1 MATLPPL
8 DVSAEDRAVLQG
20 RVRAHTSQQRMVTR
34 ARVVLLAAEG
44 CNNRAIAAATGL
56 SEWAVSRWRRRFGE
70 DGIDGLEDRPRPGRP
85 PVYGHDERLR
95 VVATVTEE
103 PPDPDGHWTHQAV
116 ADRLGDTGMSADTV
130 GAILKDLD
138 LKPHLVR
145 GWLTRRDTAEFWERA
160 VDVCGLYL
168 NPPEGALVLSV
179 DEKTAIGARS
189 RTHPTRPTTPGRVA
203 RREFE
208 YVRHGTACLMA
219 ALDVHSGQVLGS
231 DAPRNT
237 ATHFIAF
244 LEQIDASVPPHLA
257 IHLVL
262 DNGSSHVAKATK
274 AWLADHPRFH
284 VHHTPPHASWLNQ
297 VELFFSILTRRLLRR
312 GEFDSRDDLV
322 EKIRSFIA
330 HYDATAT
337 PFKWT
342 YDGKPLKVA

>member
-1 MATLPPL
+1 VATLPPL
-8 DVSAEDRAVLQG
+8 DVSPKDRAQLE
-20 RVRAHTSQQRMVTR
+20 RWVRAHTTEQRIWLR
-34 ARVVLLAAEG
+34 ARVVLMAADG
-44 CNNRAIAAATGL
+44 HTNRAIAAATEL
-56 SEWAVSRWRRRFGE
+56 SEEAVGRWRRRYAQA
-70 DGIDGLEDRPRPGRP
+70 GIKGLKDRERSGRP
-85 PVYGHDERLR
+85 PVYGHDDRLR
-95 VVATVTEE
+95 VVATVTETPPE
-103 PPDPDGHWTHQAV
+103 PAGHWTHQAI
-116 ADRLGDTGMSADTV
+116 ADRLADTGISADTV
-130 GAILKDLD
+130 GVILKDLD

-145 GWLTRRDTAEFWERA
+145 GWLTRPDTPEFWERA

-168 NPPEGALVLSV
+168 DPPDNALVLSV
-179 DEKTAIGARS
+179 DEKTAIAARS
-189 RTHPTRPTTPGRVA
+189 RKHPTQPPAPGRIA

-231 DAPRNT
+231 DVPRNDS
-237 ATHFIAF
+237 ANFIAF
-244 LEQIDASVPPHLA
+244 LAEIDAAVPAHLA

-262 DNGSSHVAKATK
+262 DNGSSHVAKATR

-297 VELFFSILTRRLLRR
+297 VELFFSILARRLLRH

-322 EKIRSFIA
+322 AKIIAFIA
-330 HYDATAT
+330 DYDATAG

>member
-8 DVSAEDRAVLQG
+8 VVSPEDLVVLEG
-20 RVRAHTSQQRMVTR
+20 WVRAHTTEQRMVKR
-34 ARVVLLAAEG
+34 ARVVLLAGEG
-44 CNNRAIAAATGL
+44 QTNRRIAAATGL
-56 SEWAVSRWRRRFGE
+56 SQWAVSRWRRRYQT
-70 DGIDGLEDRPRPGRP
+70 DGLEGLRDRPRPGRP
-85 PVYGHDERLR
+85 AVYGHDERLR

-103 PPDPDGHWTHQAV
+103 PPDPDSSWTHQAI
-116 ADRLGDTGMSADTV
+116 ADRQGNGMSADTV
-130 GAILKDLD
+130 GKILKGLD

-145 GWLTRRDTAEFWERA
+145 GWLTRRDTPQFWERA

-168 NPPEGALVLSV
+168 NPPLNALVLSV
-179 DEKTAIGARS
+179 DEKTAIAARS
-189 RTHPTRPTTPGRVA
+189 RKHPTRPARPGRTA

-219 ALDVHSGQVLGS
+219 ALDVHSGQVLAG
-231 DAPRNT
+231 DAPRNN
-237 ATHFIAF
+237 AEHFIAF
-244 LEQIDASVPPHLA
+244 LAEINAAVPAHLQ

-312 GEFDSRDDLV
+312 GEFDSRDDL
-322 EKIRSFIA
+322 IARMMTFIA
-330 HYDATAT
+330 DYDATAK

-342 YDGKPLKVA
+342 YDGKPLKIA